1 MTQIDQSMN
10 PAASEPY
17 DHIEHIGRSGRYKRR
32 WLVPG
37 LAAAVLATAGAGW
50 AITRNTTSPTTSISC
65 PASIDGDVSIIHA
78 TSGNPIADCAA
89 EWMANRDDAV
99 PTMVAYR
106 LSNGAIS
113 VVLDGQPA
121 PEGGTAL
128 GPGEGIDT
136 RVIALSEALNHHG
149 SDLRTGCL
157 DRGAAQSAIDSEIAR
172 VGLDGWNIV
181 DDDTRPIDSEHPC
194 ARAIVEGDLSQVRL
208 VGGVDDTPQ
217 SRAADPYRAFA
228 QELDAE
234 LAENCALLAEA
245 KDVVSR
251 VAGRTDVTAVT
262 DAPFSVEAGTIQ
274 LRTVEEPAADC
285 TRATVEIGGS
295 VLVILRGPTA

>member
-1 MTQIDQSMN
+1 M
-10 PAASEPY
+10 
-17 DHIEHIGRSGRYKRR
+17 
-32 WLVPG
+32 
-37 LAAAVLATAGAGW
+37 
-50 AITRNTTSPTTSISC
+50 
-65 PASIDGDVSIIHA
+65 
-78 TSGNPIADCAA
+78 
-89 EWMANRDDAV
+89 
-99 PTMVAYR
+99 
-106 LSNGAIS
+106 
-113 VVLDGQPA
+113 
-121 PEGGTAL
+121 
-128 GPGEGIDT
+128 
-136 RVIALSEALNHHG
+136 
-149 SDLRTGCL
+149 
-157 DRGAAQSAIDSEIAR
+157 
-172 VGLDGWNIV
+172 
-181 DDDTRPIDSEHPC
+181 
-194 ARAIVEGDLSQVRL
+194 
-208 VGGVDDTPQ
+208 GGVDDTPQ